1 METYSTGLYVVY
13 CTKTIK
19 NDPPRQLNFRADKL
33 QDFLGR
39 GPLDLLRP
47 QRRDRLLQD
56 AAPERNEVTCPD
68 HEAVHELQD
77 NGQALMS

>member
-1 METYSTGLYVVY
+1 M
-13 CTKTIK
+13 TKANSCSPSI
-19 NDPPRQLNFRADKL
+19 NNNPPRQLNFRADKL

-47 QRRDRLLQD
+47 QRRDRLLQN
-56 AAPERNEVTCPD
+56 AAPERNEVTRPD